1 MHNLKVKNY
10 MLLGRQ
16 TEDSSPD
23 SSISDSSKRL
33 NWKTEDTTACG
44 AESRVEREDSEWV
57 WRAKGRLLGTSR
69 K

>member
-1 MHNLKVKNY
+1 MGQNEGY
-10 MLLGRQ
+10 
-16 TEDSSPD
+16 SPGG
-23 SSISDSSKRL
+23 SISDSSERL

-57 WRAKGRLLGTSR
+57 WRAKGKLIGTNG